1 MLDDYYEQPSIPID
15 IIERCIISAF
25 DTCSSFSFGKMS
37 NVSSRK
43 GASSNNRTVVKGKVA
58 MICNVCKNA
67 GKSERDYTSHF
78 TKMLVSDIVTVVC
91 PTILNNV
98 CSYCKEK
105 GHFKAACAI
114 LQEKEKRMNSAS
126 VGNDSVR
133 NASAS
138 ICIPISL
145 KKSKNVTTI
154 NVIVSKKAAINKNA
168 FSAAFV
174 DEDSSDEE
182 CEEDVKPT
190 EEPSSAVKTRNIKHS
205 WADDNYWDDSEDD
218 M

>member
-1 MLDDYYEQPSIPID
+1 M
-15 IIERCIISAF
+15 C
-25 DTCSSFSFGKMS
+25 
-37 NVSSRK
+37 
-43 GASSNNRTVVKGKVA
+43 
-58 MICNVCKNA
+58 CNVCKNA

-98 CSYCKEK
+98 CTYCKEK

-114 LQEKEKRMNSAS
+114 LQEKEKRMNS
-126 VGNDSVR
+126 DSVR
-133 NASAS
+133 NNSVRTAPVSV
-138 ICIPISL
+138 CIPVSL

-154 NVIVSKKAAINKNA
+154 NVIVSKKAALNKNA

-174 DEDSSDEE
+174 DEDENSSDEE
-182 CEEDVKPT
+182 DAMPT
-190 EEPSSAVKTRNIKHS
+190 EEPVVKKRNILHS

>member
-1 MLDDYYEQPSIPID
+1 
-15 IIERCIISAF
+15 
-25 DTCSSFSFGKMS
+25 MS
-37 NVSSRK
+37 NISSRK
-43 GASSNNRTVVKGKVA
+43 GTSSNNRTVIKGKVA
-58 MICNVCKNA
+58 MCCNVCKNA

-98 CSYCKEK
+98 CTYCKEK
-105 GHFKAACAI
+105 GHFKAACSI
-114 LQEKEKRMNSAS
+114 LQEKEKRMNTSRPS
-126 VGNDSVR
+126 SSSSSGT
-133 NASAS
+133 AS

-154 NVIVSKKAAINKNA
+154 NVIVSKKAAITKNA

-174 DEDSSDEE
+174 DEDENSSDEE
-182 CEEDVKPT
+182 DAMPT
-190 EEPSSAVKTRNIKHS
+190 EEHVVKKRNVLHS